1 MLYLTYAA
9 SFISLILGIIEPFA
23 QKMQTVLI
31 LSFLSNFLVGIS
43 YFFTSS
49 ESTSGAVICFIACI
63 QVIIN
68 YFFDRKEK
76 KIPMALI
83 VIYALSFII
92 VSIKVY
98 SAWFDAFSFAATMLY
113 VASMVQTKVSYY
125 RVLYALNSSCWIIYD
140 LFSGSYPILTTHI
153 ILAVFTFAAM
163 FINRK
168 KEA

>member
-98 SAWFDAFSFAATMLY
+98 SAWFDAFPLLQLCFMLQVWCRRKCPTTAFFMPLTQ
-113 VASMVQTKVSYY
+113 VA
-125 RVLYALNSSCWIIYD
+125 
-140 LFSGSYPILTTHI
+140 G
-153 ILAVFTFAAM
+153 
-163 FINRK
+163 
-168 KEA
+168 

>member
-9 SFISLILGIIEPFA
+9 SFILLILGIIEPFA

-63 QVIIN
+63 QVVIN

-76 KIPMALI
+76 K
-83 VIYALSFII
+83 
-92 VSIKVY
+92 
-98 SAWFDAFSFAATMLY
+98 
-113 VASMVQTKVSYY
+113 
-125 RVLYALNSSCWIIYD
+125 
-140 LFSGSYPILTTHI
+140 YPWL
-153 ILAVFTFAAM
+153 
-163 FINRK
+163 
-168 KEA
+168 